1 MQNVTG
7 LFGIT
12 AANNN
17 VKNKPGLLHLHI
29 SGNNFIEKVL

>member
-1 MQNVTG
+1 MQNFPG

-17 VKNKPGLLHLHI
+17 VKNKLGLLHLHI
-29 SGNNFIEKVL
+29 SWNNFIENVL